1 MKRVVLYIIGI
12 LLVIIG
18 LVLNTFSFWRICL
31 LLLGIILITI
41 NLTLNYPKR
50 IMLLISMPL
59 ILLLFTYTIDTILV
73 TNLKRIP
80 VYSYRIKSSEKVR
93 TYNSFLYRV
102 IDCDN
107 NLIVDYGYKLSY
119 SCSNDA
125 LDVHEINAF
134 LSEALESYKSYHHK
148 YIKLN
153 GKVSKISGANIL
165 ELSSYVEDD
174 DSLNGYV
181 TFNTEYTIRIKT
193 NSDLTKY
200 RIFDEVEVIGLVN
213 NITKDKTITIEL
225 IDAIVLP
232 STIYDDYSIEILESN
247 NQELV
252 SYVEKNNIY
261 LLGLQN
267 IFVHYDDK
275 HIYELNYLIADERI
289 VLDDILKNKEYK
301 ELKDQDDVVQATVY
315 ELDKFKI
322 MKCQNAKTIFSSL
335 KTKLKIDYCN

>member
-1 MKRVVLYIIGI
+1 MKKVVLYIIGF
-12 LLVIIG
+12 LLIIIS
-18 LVLNTFSFWRICL
+18 LVLNTFSFWRISL

-41 NLTLNYPKR
+41 NLTLNYPKKTF
-50 IMLLISMPL
+50 LLISMPL
-59 ILLLFTYTIDTILV
+59 ILLLFTYTIDTILA
-73 TNLKRIP
+73 TNLKKIP
-80 VYSYRIKSSEKVR
+80 VYSYRIKSSEKVS

-107 NLIVDYGYKLSY
+107 TLTVDYGYNLAY

-125 LDVHEINAF
+125 LDTHEINAF
-134 LSEALESYKSYHHK
+134 LSETLESYKSYHHK

-181 TFNTEYTIRIKT
+181 NFNTEYTIRIKT

-200 RIFDEVEVIGLVN
+200 RIFDEVTVIGLVN
-213 NITKDKTITIEL
+213 SLTKGETIIIEL

-247 NQELV
+247 DQELV

-261 LLGLQN
+261 LLGLKN

-289 VLDDILKNKEYK
+289 MLDDILKNHDYQ
-301 ELKDQDDVVQATVY
+301 ELKDEDDVVQANIY

-322 MKCQNAKTIFSSL
+322 MKCQNGRTIFSPL